1 MKKTLRILLLGLFAA
16 SSMSLTSC
24 KDDLIDIG
32 ILQVMTHDALNGARD
47 GFIEQLK
54 EEGFVEGEN
63 IRISKN
69 AAEGDTATENS
80 MATKLATSSD
90 LVFGISTSSALALKS
105 AVSDAEKET
114 PVLYSAVTDP
124 IGAGLIKSVTDH
136 GNIVGTS
143 DAGPTSKNIALFK
156 EFAGITKIGIL
167 YNQAEPNSQVQ
178 KKECQ
183 KACDDLGLTLV
194 DGGVTASN
202 EIFSS
207 LSGMIGEGIKG
218 LFVPTDNLIAS
229 SMQALKETL
238 IENKIVTVCADK
250 ASTDKG
256 GTLGYS
262 VDYTLL
268 GKTTGKM
275 AVRILKGEKI
285 SSITCSLSDSFPLE
299 INEEFFTKTG
309 LSLPDSLAKDK
320 KI

>member
-1 MKKTLRILLLGLFAA
+1 
-16 SSMSLTSC
+16 
-24 KDDLIDIG
+24 
-32 ILQVMTHDALNGARD
+32 
-47 GFIEQLK
+47 
-54 EEGFVEGEN
+54 
-63 IRISKN
+63 
-69 AAEGDTATENS
+69 
-80 MATKLATSSD
+80 
-90 LVFGISTSSALALKS
+90 
-105 AVSDAEKET
+105 
-114 PVLYSAVTDP
+114 
-124 IGAGLIKSVTDH
+124 LIKSVTDH